1 MVKMPSATRA
11 RALGLALLAT
21 IFATGALAGA
31 AFERVSGRAP
41 AASSSAPDAACERKP
56 KGLIVYQVNPTPEQ
70 RTRIDAIMERRR
82 AEMDEFWDGEG
93 RRLRAIVDSTR
104 NEIRRVLTP
113 TQRAEYDRLVAEAR
127 ARKEREKAAERA
139 ARGTPTTPAPA
150 AGAGAGADKR

>member
-21 IFATGALAGA
+21 IFAAGALAGA
-31 AFERVSGRAP
+31 AFQRVSNRAP
-41 AASSSAPDAACERKP
+41 AATAAAADSACERKP

-82 AEMDEFWDGEG
+82 EEMDAFWEGEG
-93 RRLRAIVDSTR
+93 RRLRTIVDSTR
-104 NEIRRVLTP
+104 NEIRQVLTP
-113 TQRAEYDRLVAEAR
+113 EQRAEYDRLVAEAR

-139 ARGTPTTPAPA
+139 ARGAAASPPA
-150 AGAGAGADKR
+150 AEAASP

>member
-1 MVKMPSATRA
+1 MVKMPSAART

-21 IFATGALAGA
+21 IFAAGALAGA
-31 AFERVSGRAP
+31 AFQRVSNRAP
-41 AASSSAPDAACERKP
+41 AATAAAADSACERKP

-82 AEMDEFWDGEG
+82 EEMDQFWDGEG

-113 TQRAEYDRLVAEAR
+113 EQRAEYDRLVAEAR

-139 ARGTPTTPAPA
+139 ARGTTTAPA
-150 AGAGAGADKR
+150 AGAEKR